1 MAHPLHIYLG
11 LPGDVLSF
19 VGGVILALDT
29 LNKEREFNKI
39 RKITRV
45 ITTPKFQTL
54 TVEVEGEV
62 VKDGQ
67 DVDLTFLRRS
77 VRLARIGFSL
87 VAVGFLFLMASR
99 MVEILG

>member
-1 MAHPLHIYLG
+1 MVHPLHIYLG
-11 LPGDVLSF
+11 LPGDILSF
-19 VGGVILALDT
+19 AGGVILALDA

-39 RKITRV
+39 KKITRV
-45 ITTPKFQTL
+45 VTSQKFQTL
-54 TVEVEGEV
+54 TVEVEGDV

-67 DVDLTFLRRS
+67 DVDLTFLRSS

-99 MVEILG
+99 MNELL

>member
-1 MAHPLHIYLG
+1 M
-11 LPGDVLSF
+11 LSF
-19 VGGVILALDT
+19 VGGVILALDA

-39 RKITRV
+39 KKITRV
-45 ITTPKFQTL
+45 VTSQKFQTL

-99 MVEILG
+99 MVEVSG

>member
-19 VGGVILALDT
+19 VGGVILALDA

-39 RKITRV
+39 KKITRV
-45 ITTPKFQTL
+45 ITSPKFQTL

-99 MVEILG
+99 VVEIFG

>member
-19 VGGVILALDT
+19 VGGVILALDA

-39 RKITRV
+39 KKITRV
-45 ITTPKFQTL
+45 ITSPKFQTL

-99 MVEILG
+99 MVEIFG